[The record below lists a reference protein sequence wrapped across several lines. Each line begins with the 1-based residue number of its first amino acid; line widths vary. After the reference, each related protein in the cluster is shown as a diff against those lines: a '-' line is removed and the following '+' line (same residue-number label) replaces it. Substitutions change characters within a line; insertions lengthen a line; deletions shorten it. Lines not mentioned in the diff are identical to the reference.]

1 MITLNN
7 DINNNISTPIT
18 VDELVQLLNL
28 QSQNIAIA
36 VNEKV
41 IRKSEWITA
50 NIKNNDRVDIV
61 KAVGGG

>member
-7 DINNNISTPIT
+7 DINNDINTPIT

-28 QSQNIAIA
+28 QSSNIAIA
-36 VNEKV
+36 VNEEV
-41 IRKSEWITA
+41 IRKSEWTTA
-50 NIKNNDRVDIV
+50 KIKNNDRVDIV

>member
-7 DINNNISTPIT
+7 DINNDISTPIT

-50 NIKNNDRVDIV
+50 KIKNNDRVDIV

>member
-7 DINNNISTPIT
+7 DINNDINTPIT

-50 NIKNNDRVDIV
+50 KIKNNDRVDIV

>member
-7 DINNNISTPIT
+7 EINNNISTPIT
-18 VDELVQLLNL
+18 VNELVQLLNL

>member
-7 DINNNISTPIT
+7 DINNDINTPIT

-28 QSQNIAIA
+28 QSNNIAIA
-36 VNEKV
+36 VNEEV
-41 IRKSEWITA
+41 IRKSEWTTA
-50 NIKNNDRVDIV
+50 KIKNNDRVDIV

>member
-50 NIKNNDRVDIV
+50 KIKNNDRVDIV